1 MVLQLTESA
10 IYNRASEE
18 FTAFEKY
25 KQKKFLPILE
35 KTDHGVLSS
44 SVSGKKREI
53 WVGPVSEW
61 GKKLPL
67 GKNLADYIDTRGR
80 FQILVRFFLDHKKL
94 FPNLCLWILAQK
106 EASRRVVEVGCEQFF
121 GLSGYISSARRSQ
134 LGVRHYER
142 LSMLASI
149 MQKVYIDTEWVAKE
163 YLCRCKQNK
172 WKEEEDSEALRCWN
186 LERVIDAETYPIPDE
201 LTLSSIGEKEG

>member
-1 MVLQLTESA
+1 M
-10 IYNRASEE
+10 
-18 FTAFEKY
+18 
-25 KQKKFLPILE
+25 
-35 KTDHGVLSS
+35 
-44 SVSGKKREI
+44 
-53 WVGPVSEW
+53 
-61 GKKLPL
+61 KLPS
-67 GKNLADYIDTRGR
+67 GKNLADYIDTRGW
-80 FQILVRFFLDHKKL
+80 FQILRFFLDHKKL
-94 FPNLCLWILAQK
+94 FPNLWILAQK

-186 LERVIDAETYPIPDE
+186 LERVIDAETYHKPIPDE
-201 LTLSSIGEKEG
+201 LTLLSIGEKEG

>member
-1 MVLQLTESA
+1 MATPITTARAGDGDRVNVHKTMVLQRTESA
-10 IYNRASEE
+10 NYNRASEE

-61 GKKLPL
+61 GKKLPS

-80 FQILVRFFLDHKKL
+80 GSRFYYSFLTIRSYSQIYGFLHKRKHLV
-94 FPNLCLWILAQK
+94 
-106 EASRRVVEVGCEQFF
+106 E
-121 GLSGYISSARRSQ
+121 
-134 LGVRHYER
+134 
-142 LSMLASI
+142 
-149 MQKVYIDTEWVAKE
+149 
-163 YLCRCKQNK
+163 
-172 WKEEEDSEALRCWN
+172 
-186 LERVIDAETYPIPDE
+186 
-201 LTLSSIGEKEG
+201 